1 MYIYIILYFIWWS
14 KLIPNHY
21 GGLRIKRIAD
31 YERTLRSV
39 SDSRVKVKASVR
51 LNTGSFEKCMEAAW
65 NAPATEN
72 SFPRMRLFLWLCIL
86 KLAKTGSFEK
96 CMEAAW
102 NAPATE
108 NYFPWMS
115 LFLLLSGC
123 SKNRLIREM
132 HERACHGKILFL
144 EGACFRDFASSK

>member
-51 LNTGSFEKCMEAAW
+51 LNTGSFEKYTEAAW
-65 NAPATEN
+65 NVPA
-72 SFPRMRLFLWLCIL
+72 FPRMSLFSWLCIL
-86 KLAKTGSFEK
+86 KVEKTGSFEK

-102 NAPATE
+102 NASATE
-108 NYFPWMS
+108 NYFPRMS
-115 LFLLLSGC
+115 LFLWLCILKVATTGSFEKRKEAAWNAPAENSFLL
-123 SKNRLIREM
+123 L
-132 HERACHGKILFL
+132 
-144 EGACFRDFASSK
+144 